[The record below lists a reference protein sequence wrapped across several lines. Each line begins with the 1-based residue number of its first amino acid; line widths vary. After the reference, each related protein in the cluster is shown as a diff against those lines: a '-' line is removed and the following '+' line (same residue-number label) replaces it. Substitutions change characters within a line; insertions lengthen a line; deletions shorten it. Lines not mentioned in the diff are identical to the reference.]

1 MSEQWAQFDSE
12 TASRE
17 SEAIGESSANGATP
31 ESAIGVAEPLGEE
44 PAASDVEST
53 DDDSSVASES
63 IEPTGESALADA
75 DAAAAE
81 ADAAT
86 AAAADATDSA
96 DEGSDFL
103 GELVRAMQAAAG
115 LERARIGEDIE
126 RRRQKQIDEVKAR
139 KASEADRMREL
150 AAEDVQA
157 IEAWVEVETARIQLE
172 RERRATAVREDLE
185 TSLAEHGSKIDREI
199 ETLERAISIYQAQ
212 VEAFFDS
219 LDGETDPILI
229 AQKAASRP
237 VFPTLGTATEA
248 VAVASPVDEIEAE
261 PASVDEPSV
270 VGVMDPEAAVEPT
283 ESWAA
288 SAETSPELE
297 PVAALDDVVTDDAV
311 VAPEVAGAEAPEVS
325 ATVGGPGAL
334 LQTVPAKRPMS
345 WLWRSED

>member
-12 TASRE
+12 MTSHD
-17 SEAIGESSANGATP
+17 SEATAESSANGTTP
-31 ESAIGVAEPLGEE
+31 ESAIGVAEPLGED
-44 PAASDVEST
+44 PVASDIESSEPMGEST
-53 DDDSSVASES
+53 LE
-63 IEPTGESALADA
+63 DA

-86 AAAADATDSA
+86 AAAADATDTT

-126 RRRQKQIDEVKAR
+126 RRRQKQIDEVQAR

-150 AAEDVQA
+150 AAEDVQG

-199 ETLERAISIYQAQ
+199 ETLERAISIYRAQ

-219 LDGETDPILI
+219 LEGETDPILI

-237 VFPTLGTATEA
+237 IFPTLGASPEA
-248 VAVASPVDEIEAE
+248 VAVATPVDGTEAE
-261 PASVDEPSV
+261 PIGEEPPV
-270 VGVMDPEAAVEPT
+270 VGVMDFGGSFRARRVR
-283 ESWAA
+283 AA
-288 SAETSPELE
+288 SAETSPDLE
-297 PVAALDDVVTDDAV
+297 PVAALDDLATDDAV
-311 VAPEVAGAEAPEVS
+311 PVPDPTEAETPEVS
-325 ATVGGPGAL
+325 ATVGRPGAL